1 RHPEL
6 FTLAIAHVDADA
18 FYASIEKRDAP
29 ELQARPVIVGGGR
42 RGVVAA
48 CCYLARARGVR
59 SAMPMFKALA
69 ACPEAVVIRPDMA
82 KYAREAQRI
91 RALMAE
97 LTPAVEILSIDEAV
111 LDLSGT
117 EALHRAPPAVVLAR
131 LARRIEQEVGV
142 TVSIGLGPNRLLAKI
157 AAGRDKPRGF
167 TVIGRAEAAGLLAPE
182 PVSLLPGI
190 GPAMERRLA
199 GLGITRL
206 GQLAALS
213 PAEARARLGEEGPRL
228 AAYARGEDDRPVRPD
243 RPPRGLSAETTFE
256 VDLSALPALEA
267 ELWRMAERLA
277 RRLGEKDLAAAGIVL
292 KLKRAD
298 FLVHSRSL
306 RLPAPTR
313 VPERLFAAA
322 RPLLAREADGQ
333 AAFRLI
339 GLAAAPLAPGRLAD
353 PPDLAEPEAARQ
365 AARWAAVETL
375 RRRFGEAAVVMGRSL
390 RAPRRGG

>member
-69 ACPEAVVIRPDMA
+69 ACPEAVGIRPDMA
-82 KYAREAQRI
+82 KYAREARRI

-182 PVSLLPGI
+182 PVGLLPGI

-213 PAEARARLGEEGPRL
+213 AAEARARLGEEGPRL
-228 AAYARGEDDRPVRPD
+228 AARARGEDDRPVRPG
-243 RPPRGLSAETTFE
+243 RPPRSLSAETTFE
-256 VDLSALPALEA
+256 ADLSALPALEA

-298 FLVHSRSL
+298 FSVHSRSL

-339 GLAAAPLAPGRLAD
+339 GLAAAPLAPGHLAD

-365 AARWAAVETL
+365 AARWAAVE
-375 RRRFGEAAVVMGRSL
+375 
-390 RAPRRGG
+390 

>member
-1 RHPEL
+1 
-6 FTLAIAHVDADA
+6 
-18 FYASIEKRDAP
+18 
-29 ELQARPVIVGGGR
+29 
-42 RGVVAA
+42 
-48 CCYLARARGVR
+48 
-59 SAMPMFKALA
+59 
-69 ACPEAVVIRPDMA
+69 
-82 KYAREAQRI
+82 
-91 RALMAE
+91 
-97 LTPAVEILSIDEAV
+97 
-111 LDLSGT
+111 
-117 EALHRAPPAVVLAR
+117 
-131 LARRIEQEVGV
+131 
-142 TVSIGLGPNRLLAKI
+142 
-157 AAGRDKPRGF
+157 
-167 TVIGRAEAAGLLAPE
+167 
-182 PVSLLPGI
+182 
-190 GPAMERRLA
+190 
-199 GLGITRL
+199 
-206 GQLAALS
+206 
-213 PAEARARLGEEGPRL
+213 AEARARLGEEGPGL
-228 AAYARGEDDRPVRPD
+228 AARARGEDDRPVRPG
-243 RPPRGLSAETTFE
+243 RPPRSLSAETTIE
-256 VDLSALPALEA
+256 ADLSALPALEA